1 MLRLE
6 ASIEGSAFYL
16 HGRILTLFPS
26 CPFRAPYYQPFSQS
40 LPSECC
46 AVSPEVSVITPT
58 HPHFL
63 EGEGTYQGPQV
74 IRPKPVLGIQLCNTL
89 LHSQSDAVIYGLE
102 GSERNNEV
110 SLQSLENG

>member
-1 MLRLE
+1 M
-6 ASIEGSAFYL
+6 AG
-16 HGRILTLFPS
+16 
-26 CPFRAPYYQPFSQS
+26 S
-40 LPSECC
+40 LPCFQAVPSEHL
-46 AVSPEVSVITPT
+46 VISRSLSHFRLSVVLCPLKLVLLLPP

-74 IRPKPVLGIQLCNTL
+74 IRPQPVLGIQLCNTL